1 MFYHFFLTIMR
12 RVGIA
17 EKLVNISVIMG
28 CCFGAV
34 LLSCTSCS
42 KADGS
47 SSGFT
52 VGKTTVYVSVAG
64 GRNAGQH
71 PDSRTIISGDN
82 LDEILWSEK
91 DRIQFYYRTQG
102 SADALAEA
110 GLGVYRLYADETL
123 FSGEISGVSADQ
135 GYDCYA
141 VHPQPESVSGTT
153 AVFDLPA
160 VQDGLYDSSVD
171 GTSHDIMVA
180 EPLTGVSLGSPD
192 GRIPMDF
199 VHKCHAFRIQVPVD
213 RNLWGVDIRKLRV
226 EFPAAV
232 VGKLSVDM
240 ADADAAPSLAEEG
253 AGSTVWLDLKKWLNE
268 SVENSSDGLYAW
280 IFTAPVNLDGEIRF
294 TAYSEEGYQSE
305 TVSVSLS
312 KDLAAGKI
320 TPVNLTVPQELP
332 YSSVTLKVGENYLG
346 EDYQTVTVTAP
357 EGATFRNGEQTV
369 TFSKNESETYS
380 IDFYESYDG
389 IDNLT
394 PMKSADLK
402 VEFESEHAI
411 VSSDGLSLAEF
422 QFGTEGVT
430 FTRDVPYL
438 LYEDFSG
445 ASQADSDDTDLLDSN
460 NLPGWSAS
468 NYAIS
473 AGQSLRVDLYAG
485 TISAFGDGDIR
496 HGRVDSP
503 ALSALKDGVTVLVS
517 VSYDLGGTSASG
529 INSTLYS
536 RCSFGTDTREGG
548 ISASDGIQTEAST
561 DDDPGTDG
569 NYGYVP
575 FHKSVDLQ
583 NVTKSNRLTWRS
595 SYTYNRG
602 FGGSITGITVYV
614 YIDNIKVSIKS
625 DNN

>member
-110 GLGVYRLYADETL
+110 GLGVYRLYADEAL

-160 VQDGLYDSSVD
+160 VQNGLYDSSVD

-180 EPLTGVSLGSPD
+180 EPVTGVFLGSPD

-253 AGSTVWLDLKKWLNE
+253 AGSTVWLDLKKRLNE

-332 YSSVTLKVGENYLG
+332 YSTVTLKIGENYLG

-357 EGATFRNGEQTV
+357 EGAKFRNGEQTV
-369 TFSKNESETYS
+369 TFSNNESDTYS

-411 VSSDGLSLAEF
+411 VSSEGLSLAEF

-445 ASQADSDDTDLLDSN
+445 ATSAEGEKVTSELSEN

-468 NYAIS
+468 NYDIS
-473 AGQSLRVDLYAG
+473 AGQGIRMRRYIGSAG
-485 TISAFGDGDIR
+485 LVSEKIAGRLDSPFLSGLKESNDSVSIQVSFDIGGTTYSDWLGTEIDATYAFGI
-496 HGRVDSP
+496 S
-503 ALSALKDGVTVLVS
+503 K
-517 VSYDLGGTSASG
+517 TSGAIDCKNEIES
-529 INSTLYS
+529 IKIAY
-536 RCSFGTDTREGG
+536 
-548 ISASDGIQTEAST
+548 EAA
-561 DDDPGTDG
+561 GTDG
-569 NYGYVP
+569 SYTNLP
-575 FHKSVDLQ
+575 LHKDVVF
-583 NVTKSNRLTWRS
+583 NVTNEYRLTWRAMS
-595 SYTYNRG
+595 NEPSFMIG
-602 FGGSITGITVYV
+602 TVYV